1 MLRCGLIVGL
11 ILLFAHCSLG
21 QKPVERGPRPRLSAE
36 TSVECKSRCL
46 SGDCQSG
53 TGTYEFADCSVYQ
66 GQFRS
71 GERTGQGEYRFP
83 SGITLKGS
91 FVDGQPV
98 ATFEY
103 SFPAGAVFLGS
114 LPPDRQEKKRG
125 ILNLDGAS
133 GTLIENGK
141 KRRCRVQNFQ
151 LMCDSESLEIAAE
164 APKADV
170 PVGVEPEEIRFL
182 LLYAPDSALLLR
194 NGRKYSVSAG
204 YPLAPGDIILTQQHA
219 ADIQGEGGF
228 AIRLKPFSELQIPVD
243 AREHRVLNL
252 KKGSVIVD
260 YKGEG
265 PLPFRIRSGGM
276 NIDVRGTT
284 FVVEAG
290 DEENRVKV
298 RVLEGEVRLS
308 RDQAVLERIKPEDLQ
323 NKNLQEAIDRMK
335 EGVSLT
341 AGQEAT
347 APAIT
352 SQESKEIAKTIA
364 ESGQPRVTKADDND
378 LEKDAREAALMPVL
392 PDEDFEEARQASLS
406 KDAEDREESAQN
418 VEKQYREK
426 VQSSGDDLEMAL
438 KSSPE
443 IRTPEDFKR
452 AYPILEVIH
461 MNKGSRRA
469 GAIIAQAGGLLFL
482 FAPDGLFRVPIEDVD
497 YVDYY
502 NQDEMDLE
510 LLRNQNKGEAAPAP
524 ESGPN

>member
-1 MLRCGLIVGL
+1 M
-11 ILLFAHCSLG
+11 
-21 QKPVERGPRPRLSAE
+21 
-36 TSVECKSRCL
+36 
-46 SGDCQSG
+46 
-53 TGTYEFADCSVYQ
+53 
-66 GQFRS
+66 
-71 GERTGQGEYRFP
+71 
-83 SGITLKGS
+83 
-91 FVDGQPV
+91 
-98 ATFEY
+98 
-103 SFPAGAVFLGS
+103 
-114 LPPDRQEKKRG
+114 
-125 ILNLDGAS
+125 
-133 GTLIENGK
+133 
-141 KRRCRVQNFQ
+141 
-151 LMCDSESLEIAAE
+151 
-164 APKADV
+164 
-170 PVGVEPEEIRFL
+170 
-182 LLYAPDSALLLR
+182 
-194 NGRKYSVSAG
+194 
-204 YPLAPGDIILTQQHA
+204 
-219 ADIQGEGGF
+219 
-228 AIRLKPFSELQIPVD
+228 
-243 AREHRVLNL
+243 
-252 KKGSVIVD
+252 
-260 YKGEG
+260 
-265 PLPFRIRSGGM
+265 
-276 NIDVRGTT
+276 
-284 FVVEAG
+284 
-290 DEENRVKV
+290 
-298 RVLEGEVRLS
+298 
-308 RDQAVLERIKPEDLQ
+308 Q